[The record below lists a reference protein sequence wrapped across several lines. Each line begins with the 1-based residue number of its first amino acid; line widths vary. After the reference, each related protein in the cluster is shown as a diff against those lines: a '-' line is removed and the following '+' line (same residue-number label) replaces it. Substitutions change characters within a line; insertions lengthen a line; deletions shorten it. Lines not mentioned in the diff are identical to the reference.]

1 MFSTKNFWVEQLVTQ
16 TLPSRYRPCVLLQNV
31 QLNVNIEHVRQ
42 LVLQKSQVLLTLLGT
57 MKLAGQVATQADVIA
72 NK

>member
-1 MFSTKNFWVEQLVTQ
+1 M
-16 TLPSRYRPCVLLQNV
+16 LLQDV

-42 LVLQKSQVLLTLLGT
+42 LVLQKLQVLLTLLGT
-57 MKLAGQVATQADVIA
+57 MKLAGQVVTQADVIA